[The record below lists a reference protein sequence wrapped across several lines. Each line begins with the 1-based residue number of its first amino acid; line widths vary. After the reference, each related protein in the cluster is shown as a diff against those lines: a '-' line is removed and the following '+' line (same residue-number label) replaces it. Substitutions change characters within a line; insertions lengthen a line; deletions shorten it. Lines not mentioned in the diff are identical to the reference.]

1 MNIDPITNF
10 VNHLEEATQTA
21 MDFGY
26 DPSLTGKWIF
36 FCKIV
41 EPAKQGVQSPR
52 VHKFEG
58 TI

>member
-1 MNIDPITNF
+1 MNIDPVTNF

-36 FCKIV
+36 FCKIA
-41 EPAKQGVQSPR
+41 EPS
-52 VHKFEG
+52 
-58 TI
+58 